1 MTIPDYQSIMA
12 PLLRLAGAK
21 PNDEIAIKDA
31 YVHLAQEFKITDE
44 ELSQLLASKG
54 QPVFHMR
61 VNWAS
66 TYLKKAGLLE
76 STWRGHI
83 KITQRGLYV
92 LSMNLQ
98 TINNEFLLNYP
109 EFAEF
114 YQRSR

>member
-12 PLLRLAGAK
+12 PLLRLAGSK
-21 PNDEIAIKDA
+21 PQDELAIKDA
-31 YVHLAQEFKITDE
+31 YKSIAREFKITDQ
-44 ELSQLLASKG
+44 ELNQLLASRG
-54 QPVFHMR
+54 QPVFHIR

-76 STWRGHI
+76 STRRGYI

-92 LSMNLQ
+92 LSMNPQ

-114 YQRSR
+114 YQRAK